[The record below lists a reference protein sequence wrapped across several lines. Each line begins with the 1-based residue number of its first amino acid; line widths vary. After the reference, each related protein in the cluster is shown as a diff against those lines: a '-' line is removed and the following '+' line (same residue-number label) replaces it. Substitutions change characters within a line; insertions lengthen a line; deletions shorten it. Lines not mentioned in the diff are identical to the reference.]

1 MCDKVIRLYNVW
13 RLLGTIIR
21 IRLLEIRR
29 WPLKNL
35 LWYGG
40 SYFVRFSLFVEERVQ
55 GFPPNVFIFSLRAWK
70 GYRLFETIICL
81 FEITSKCR
89 PLKVLRCGFQSAFVF
104 FLHPSWLGKPK
115 LGWNYSKDLLIIP
128 IITIVLSIINYP
140 SFSRI
145 RGIGSQLHHLG
156 MKAEIKCFNLCGYF
170 FNRRKGR
177 VESVT
182 K

>member
-21 IRLLEIRR
+21 IRLLEIKR
-29 WPLKNL
+29 WPLNNP

-55 GFPPNVFIFSLRAWK
+55 GFPQNVFIFYIRAWK

-89 PLKVLRCGFQSAFVF
+89 PLKVLRCGFQSGFVF
-104 FLHPSWLGKPK
+104 FLQETGITPA
-115 LGWNYSKDLLIIP
+115 LIG
-128 IITIVLSIINYP
+128 
-140 SFSRI
+140 R
-145 RGIGSQLHHLG
+145 
-156 MKAEIKCFNLCGYF
+156 AEFIL
-170 FNRRKGR
+170 
-177 VESVT
+177 EL
-182 K
+182 